1 MNFKQ
6 LSKQVATLCLLSA
19 TLLASLIT
27 PLQAAPPQH
36 GLSMY
41 GDLKYPPEFQHF
53 DYVNVDAP
61 KGGTAS
67 QDAIGTFDSFNPFII
82 KGAAADGIGMIYDSL
97 LTRAQ
102 DEAFSLYGLLAE
114 SLEVA
119 DDRSWIIF
127 NINPKAR
134 FSDGQPV
141 TAEDVIYSFKLLR
154 EQGSPFYQSYYR
166 EISSIEALSERRV
179 KFSFSARENRELPLI
194 VGEVSILPKHY
205 WEQRDFSQ
213 PSLDVPIGSGPYV
226 IDSFD
231 AGRTINY
238 KRNPDYWAADL
249 PVNRGRFNFDNL
261 RYDYYKDGNVALEAF
276 KGGEYDFRQE
286 TSSKQWAT
294 GYKGSV
300 FDEGKIITRNIIHE
314 NPTGMQAFILNT
326 RKPYFADSRVRQA
339 LAYAFDFEWTN
350 KNIFYNAYTRTHSFF
365 SNSEMAARALP
376 TAEELRILEPIRD
389 QVPAEVFTEVYQA
402 PTTNGDGK
410 TRGQLR
416 SALRLLKSAGW
427 ALKDGL
433 LLGSDGKQM
442 TFEILLVQ
450 PAFERI
456 VAPFS
461 RNLERMGIKPT
472 VRVIDASQYINRVRS
487 FDFDIIVSGFGQSSS
502 PGNEQREYWHSSTA
516 DQPGSRNMIG
526 IKNPAVDYLV
536 EQLIQAPNR
545 EQLVLRTRALDRVLQ
560 WNHYVIPQYH
570 INSYR
575 VAYWDK
581 FGYPA
586 VHPKYSLGFDTWWV
600 KPDKAEQ

>member
-6 LSKQVATLCLLSA
+6 LSKQISTAFLLSA
-19 TLLASLIT
+19 TLIGSLAA
-27 PLQAAPPQH
+27 PLQAATPQH
-36 GLSMY
+36 AISMY
-41 GDLKYPPEFQHF
+41 GDLKYPQGFQHF
-53 DYVNVDAP
+53 DYVNPDAP
-61 KGGTAS
+61 KGGTVS

-82 KGAAADGIGMIYDSL
+82 KGAAADGIGLIYDSL

-127 NINPKAR
+127 NLNPKAR
-134 FSDGQPV
+134 FSDGRPV
-141 TAEDVIYSFKLLR
+141 TAEDIIYSFKLLR

-166 EISSIEALSERRV
+166 EISAIEALSERRV
-179 KFSFSARENRELPLI
+179 KFSFSASENRELPLI

-205 WEQRDFSQ
+205 WEQRDFSK
-213 PSLDVPIGSGPYV
+213 PSLEVPVGSGPYV

-231 AGRTINY
+231 AGRTIIY
-238 KRNPDYWAADL
+238 KRNPDYWGADL
-249 PVNRGRFNFDNL
+249 PVNRGRFNFDNI

-294 GYKGSV
+294 GYKGAV
-300 FDEGKIITRNIIHE
+300 FDDGKIITRNIVHE

-326 RKPYFADSRVRQA
+326 RKPYFSDSRVRQA

-365 SNSEMAARALP
+365 SNSEMAATELP
-376 TAEELRILEPIRD
+376 TAEELKILEPIRD
-389 QVPAEVFTEVYQA
+389 QVPPEVFTQVYKA
-402 PTTNGDGK
+402 PSTKGDGK

-427 ALKDGL
+427 ELKDGL
-433 LLGSDGKQM
+433 LLGPNGKQM

-472 VRVIDASQYINRVRS
+472 VRVIDASQYINRVRN
-487 FDFDIIVSGFGQSSS
+487 FDFDVIVSGFGQSSS

-526 IKNPAVDYLV
+526 IKNPAIDYLID
-536 EQLIQAPNR
+536 QLIQAPNR
-545 EQLVLRTRALDRVLQ
+545 QQLVLRTRALDRVLQ

-575 VAYWDK
+575 VAYWNK
-581 FGYPA
+581 FDFPA
-586 VHPKYSLGFDTWWV
+586 IHPKYSLGFDTWWI
-600 KPDKAEQ
+600 KPDKVEQ

>member
-6 LSKQVATLCLLSA
+6 LSKQILLSA
-19 TLLASLIT
+19 TLICTPLAM
-27 PLQAAPPQH
+27 LQAALPEH
-36 GLSMY
+36 GISMY
-41 GDLKYPPEFQHF
+41 GELKYSQGFQHF
-53 DYVNVDAP
+53 DYVNPDAP

-82 KGAAADGIGMIYDSL
+82 KGAAADGIGLIYDSL
-97 LTRAQ
+97 LTKAQ

-119 DDRSWIIF
+119 DDRRWIIF
-127 NINPKAR
+127 NINPQAR
-134 FSDGQPV
+134 FSDGHPV

-179 KFSFSARENRELPLI
+179 KFSFSDSQNRELPLI

-205 WEQRDFSQ
+205 WQHRDFSK
-213 PSLDVPIGSGPYV
+213 PSLDIPIGSGPYV

-238 KRNPDYWAADL
+238 RRNPHYWAADL
-249 PVNRGRFNFDNL
+249 AVNRGRFNFDNI

-294 GYKGSV
+294 AYSGAV
-300 FDEGKIITRNIIHE
+300 FDDGKIITRNISHE
-314 NPTGMQAFILNT
+314 NPTGMQAFILNNRQT
-326 RKPYFADSRVRQA
+326 YFSDSRVREA

-365 SNSEMAARALP
+365 SNSEMAAQALP
-376 TAEELRILEPIRD
+376 TADELAILEPIRD
-389 QVPAEVFTEVYQA
+389 QVPAEVFTQVYQA
-402 PTTNGDGK
+402 PTTKGDGK

-427 ALKDGL
+427 VLKDGRL
-433 LLGSDGKQM
+433 LDPDGNQM

-456 VAPFS
+456 VAPFT

-487 FDFDIIVSGFGQSSS
+487 FDFDIIVGSFGQSTS
-502 PGNEQREYWHSSTA
+502 PGNEQREYWHSVTA
-516 DQPGSRNMIG
+516 DQPGSRNIIG
-526 IKNPAVDYLV
+526 IKNPAIDYLI
-536 EQLIQAPNR
+536 EQVIQAPNR
-545 EQLVLRTRALDRVLQ
+545 AQLILRTRALDRVLQ

-575 VAYWDK
+575 VAYWNK
-581 FGYPA
+581 FAFPA
-586 VHPKYSLGFDTWWV
+586 QHPKYSLGFDTWWI
-600 KPDKAEQ
+600 KPEKMEQ